1 MVNTVRTVWSI
12 CRSSSPRG
20 VFELDAK
27 YQDITLYEPALAPY
41 RFAIELT
48 AGAGGGRKSP
58 SARRSGIAGELSLGL
73 GASDQRVSSIEWSD
87 RARDIGAIRIRVLC
101 KSAVEL
107 FRVVRCVKPSPK

>member
-1 MVNTVRTVWSI
+1 LTEWLIPFVPFGRYAAVVHH
-12 CRSSSPRG
+12 
-20 VFELDAK
+20 AK

-73 GASDQRVSSIEWSD
+73 GASDQRVSSIIEWSD

-107 FRVVRCVKPSPK
+107 FRVL